1 MCVAAEVQRFDAVEA
16 DAKAQREAAEKA
28 RKAEDAG
35 AEPQASNDDKVSI
48 HAPLPLYCWLLPT
61 APSYWVWL

>member
-48 HAPLPLYCWLLPT
+48 HVPLHLSIAC
-61 APSYWVWL
+61 